1 MPFSSVLGASSV
13 IKPGVCTSSTRP
25 TVPYE
30 GQLIYETDT
39 DLVLAY
45 NGSSWRAVSNA
56 IATNGGILQIV
67 STTKTDTFTST
78 SGTYVDITG
87 LSLSI
92 TPNSTSNKVLV
103 LANVVTAV
111 DLDRGCF
118 VRLVRDSTAIGVGDT
133 AGNRVRSTTAC
144 VTVATATGGANL
156 TFNQNINFLDS
167 PSTTSS
173 TTYKIQGMVNLSS
186 PSTFYVNRMGSDTDA
201 TTRFRSVSTI
211 TAFEVSA

>member
-1 MPFSSVLGASSV
+1 MPLSSVLGAQS
-13 IKPGVCTSSTRP
+13 ITKPGVCTSTTRP
-25 TVPYE
+25 SSPYE

-39 DLVLAY
+39 DLVLGY
-45 NGSSWRAVSNA
+45 NGSSWRAVSD
-56 IATNGGILQIV
+56 ISVTNGGILQVV

-92 TPNSTSNKVLV
+92 TPNSASNKILV

-111 DLDRGCF
+111 DIDRGCF

-144 VTVATATGGANL
+144 VTVATDAGGGNL

-167 PSTTSS
+167 PATTSS

-186 PSTFYVNRMGSDTDA
+186 PSTFYVNRMGNDADA

>member
-13 IKPGVCTSSTRP
+13 IRPGVCTSTTRP

-39 DLVLAY
+39 DLVLGY
-45 NGSSWRAVSNA
+45 NGSSWRAVSD
-56 IATNGGILQIV
+56 ISVTNGGILQVV

-103 LANVVTAV
+103 LANIVTSV
-111 DLDRGCF
+111 DIDRGCF
-118 VRLVRDSTAIGVGDT
+118 VRLVRDSTAISIGDT

-144 VTVATATGGANL
+144 VTLATDPGSGNVV
-156 TFNQNINFLDS
+156 FNQNINFLDS
-167 PSTTSS
+167 PATTSS

-186 PSTFYVNRMGSDTDA
+186 PSTFYINRMGNDSDA
-201 TTRFRSVSTI
+201 ATRFRSVSTI